1 MSSNDGHVY
10 IGTDSGATTSKTGGV
25 WADGAP
31 ISLKLRQSS
40 TNSQNGTAAVVK
52 GWVEGVEGFLTDN
65 KLSWDQVRGVGLA
78 IPGPYLRYGVL
89 DRSANLPASFAGWD
103 FYAEYS
109 AALAGKAG
117 RPVPLIVGNDGNYG
131 GVGEAARVRGARRAA
146 VVMLAPGSGLGAAYV
161 DPDGLPL
168 DGDTLAGME
177 AGHMPAPLHLLGGIR
192 PFRCG
197 CGRDWGCVEAYTT
210 ISGLPQLLAEFLP
223 QFPNHELASSTA
235 TPKEKVLSLRTR
247 AQKGDPLALAIFD
260 FQARALGL
268 HVANL
273 TLALDAEFVVIGGGL
288 MDPEATTE
296 EFRTRFLS
304 KVRAAAEPYL
314 FQTQRQV
321 LKIVPATLGDL
332 SQSIG
337 AALVALYSTKRPG
350 ESISVAGSDA
360 PISIRL

>member
-1 MSSNDGHVY
+1 L
-10 IGTDSGATTSKTGGV
+10 GTDSGATTSKTGGV
-25 WADGAP
+25 WADGTP

-40 TNSQNGTAAVVK
+40 TNSQLGTAAVVS
-52 GWVEGVEGFLTDN
+52 GWVDGVEGFLADN
-65 KLSWDQVRGVGLA
+65 KLTWSQVRGVGLA

-89 DRSANLPASFAGWD
+89 DRTANLPAAFAGWD
-103 FYAEYS
+103 FYADYS
-109 AALAGKAG
+109 AALTAKAG
-117 RPVPLIVGNDGNYG
+117 RPIPLVVGNDGNYG
-131 GVGEAARVRGARRAA
+131 GVGEAARVRGGRRAG

-161 DPDGLPL
+161 NPDGLPL

-192 PFRCG
+192 PFKCG

-223 QFPNHELASSTA
+223 RYPTHELATSTA
-235 TPKEKVLSLRTR
+235 PIKEKVLSLRTR
-247 AQKGDPLALAIFD
+247 AQKGDPLALDIFD

-273 TLALDAEFVVIGGGL
+273 AMALDAEFVVIGGGL

-296 EFRTRFLS
+296 EFRSRFLA

-314 FQTQRQV
+314 FTMQRQTIKV
-321 LKIVPATLGDL
+321 VAATLGDL

-337 AALVALYSTKRPG
+337 AALVALYSNGKRG
-350 ESISVAGSDA
+350 DASISVAGA
-360 PISIRL
+360 EPPVTVRL